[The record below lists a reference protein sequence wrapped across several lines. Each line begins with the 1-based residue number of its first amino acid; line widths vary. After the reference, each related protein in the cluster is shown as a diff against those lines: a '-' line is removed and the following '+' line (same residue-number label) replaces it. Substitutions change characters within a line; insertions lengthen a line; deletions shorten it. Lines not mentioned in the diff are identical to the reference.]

1 MLYAWR
7 QHVLDKIEKRHI
19 ILQRLKWK
27 RYRLLTY
34 GFKKLKANSQLM
46 AEAEVRKGHIYTL
59 LKQHLK
65 IARRSSVLMA
75 FRNWRKY
82 SKDNKSDSAIISR
95 MIAAVRKSSRRLAFF
110 SWKSFSTQIQKE
122 KITRLRKLRHM
133 KNLLIS
139 KKYHLLKQMLCKWI
153 LYTRLSLRYKIVF
166 QNMLSRKSIGL
177 LKHHFM
183 MWNINIRRK
192 KHTSFFVAIMT
203 KIPS

>member
-34 GFKKLKANSQLM
+34 GLKKLKANSQLM
-46 AEAEVRKGHIYTL
+46 AEAEVRKDHMYTL

-65 IARRSSVLMA
+65 IARRSSVLMV

-82 SKDNKSDSAIISR
+82 SEDNKSDSAIISR

-139 KKYHLLKQMLCKWI
+139 K
-153 LYTRLSLRYKIVF
+153 
-166 QNMLSRKSIGL
+166 
-177 LKHHFM
+177 
-183 MWNINIRRK
+183 IN
-192 KHTSFFVAIMT
+192 H
-203 KIPS
+203 

>member
-34 GFKKLKANSQLM
+34 GLKKLKANSQLM
-46 AEAEVRKGHIYTL
+46 AEAEVRKDHMYTL

-65 IARRSSVLMA
+65 IARRSSVLMV

-82 SKDNKSDSAIISR
+82 SEDNKSDSAIISR

-166 QNMLSRKSIGL
+166 QNMLSRKSIRL

-192 KHTSFFVAIMT
+192 KYVKKSCQRMY
-203 KIPS
+203 